1 MFLAGPQTNRKQASK
16 AVSAMAFQEGLP
28 ALGKHLCDHF
38 SSQVSSHSG
47 DFLSLGGG
55 GRVGDMSREGF
66 PSTSTGPLSVVSASR
81 AELSV
86 YPRKQG
92 TSVCSSCSLP
102 DYKTK

>member
-28 ALGKHLCDHF
+28 ALGKHLCDHS

-47 DFLSLGGG
+47 DFLSLGVGG
-55 GRVGDMSREGF
+55 MRREGF

-92 TSVCSSCSLP
+92 
-102 DYKTK
+102 K